1 MKKKGIDP
9 GNFRM
14 QNGHSTTWAN
24 SPNIAHSDD
33 RESNLQHARPP
44 TFPE

>member
-1 MKKKGIDP
+1 MKKKGIDL
-9 GNFRM
+9 GTFRM
-14 QNGHSTTWAN
+14 QNGRSTTWAN

-33 RESNLQHARPP
+33 RESNLPP